1 MLVQAPVSLDYT
13 MYDLY
18 AVDND
23 GNTRPDL
30 FYYPFGFK
38 VDESLP
44 VKFVYNFGLETEMKS
59 TADPNALMEMVVRG
73 LAQRYGFFA
82 GKLHI
87 ILPISTF
94 GDNKESPNQVELER
108 TFSQM
113 RNDQIPS
120 LSFVTSPADIVLS
133 PEPGIAV
140 VVPTDSILTI
150 PHVVDPETHYELL
163 SKRGLAV
170 SGLPTPPTAVIDAE
184 IGPDDIQDPQQLRQT
199 MQRMLK
205 PLETYH
211 IPFFVKLN
219 QSVSG
224 KGVFAVISEAHRE
237 QIKKILGGQLQEML
251 RQING
256 TNSHLYPSSFILQD
270 FIPGKVVALS
280 MFITQKGRAI
290 FNACCQQRFDSR
302 GYWIGGQISYPEQ
315 EALKQKYTDTMS
327 QIAKYLYQR
336 GYYGPAGADI
346 VTGDDGKHYTI
357 DLNVRVTGTHPLG
370 PLAGHFTQRG
380 MKKATMI
387 TEYFTCSRSDFER
400 AFKAEIADGAL
411 IICSWVREEAIG
423 LSHGG
428 VTIGGADDEKLES
441 LMARVLALSGISK
454 AVPDDSY

>member
-23 GNTRPDL
+23 SNTRPDL

-94 GDNKESPNQVELER
+94 GDKKESPNQVELER
-108 TFSQM
+108 TFSQIHH
-113 RNDQIPS
+113 DQIPN

-133 PEPGIAV
+133 PETGIAV

-150 PHVVDPETHYELL
+150 PHVVDPDTHYELL
-163 SKRGLAV
+163 SKRGLAL
-170 SGLPTPPTAVIDAE
+170 SGLPTAPTVVIDAK
-184 IGPDDIQDPQQLRQT
+184 IGPDDIQDPQQLQQA
-199 MQRMLK
+199 MQRMLE
-205 PLETYH
+205 PLETYRL
-211 IPFFVKLN
+211 PFFVKLN

-224 KGVFAVISEAHRE
+224 KGVFAVTSEAHRE
-237 QIKKILGGQLQEML
+237 QIKKILGVQLQEML
-251 RQING
+251 RQINRI
-256 TNSHLYPSSFILQD
+256 NSHLYPSSFILQD
-270 FIPGKVVALS
+270 YIPGKVVALS
-280 MFITQKGRAI
+280 MFVTQKGRAI

-302 GYWIGGQISYPEQ
+302 GYWIGGHISYPDQ
-315 EALKQKYTDTMS
+315 EALKQKYTETMN
-327 QIAKYLYQR
+327 QIAEFLHQR

-380 MKKATMI
+380 MKNATMI
-387 TEYFTCSRSDFER
+387 TEYFTCSRSEFER

-428 VTIGGADDEKLES
+428 VTIGGANNEKLES
-441 LMARVLALSGISK
+441 LMTRVLALSGIPK
-454 AVPDDSY
+454 AVPNDSY

>member
-1 MLVQAPVSLDYT
+1 MLVQAPISLDYT
-13 MYDLY
+13 LYDLY

-23 GNTRPDL
+23 GTTRPDL

-38 VDESLP
+38 IDEGLP

-94 GDNKESPNQVELER
+94 GEKRENPKQVELEK
-108 TFSQM
+108 TFSQIQH
-113 RNDQIPS
+113 DQSPN
-120 LSFVTSPADIVLS
+120 LSFVTSPDDIVLR
-133 PEPGIAV
+133 PETAIAV
-140 VVPTDSILTI
+140 VVPTDSILKI
-150 PHVVDPETHYELL
+150 PHAVDPDTHYELL
-163 SKRGLAV
+163 SKRGLAF

-184 IGPDDIQDPQQLRQT
+184 LGPDDVQDPQRLQQA
-199 MQRMLK
+199 MHRMLE
-205 PLETYH
+205 PLDTYQ

-224 KGVFAVISEAHRE
+224 KGVFAVTSEARRA
-237 QIKKILGGQLQEML
+237 QIKKILSVQLQEML
-251 RQING
+251 GQINEI
-256 TNSHLYPSSFILQD
+256 NNHLYPSSFILQD
-270 FIPGKVVALS
+270 YVPGEVVALS
-280 MFITQKGRAI
+280 MFVTQKGQAI
-290 FNACCQQRFDSR
+290 FNACCRQRFDSK
-302 GYWIGGQISYPEQ
+302 GYWIGGQISYLDQ
-315 EALKQKYTDTMS
+315 ETLKRKYSGIMN
-327 QIAKYLYQR
+327 QIAEFLHQR

-346 VTGDDGKHYTI
+346 VTGDDGKHYTV

-380 MKKATMI
+380 LINATII

-428 VTIGGADDEKLES
+428 ITIGGADNEKLEK
-441 LMARVLALSGISK
+441 LMARVLALSGIPK
-454 AVPDDSY
+454 TVPDDSY

>member
-1 MLVQAPVSLDYT
+1 

>member
-13 MYDLY
+13 LYDLY

-23 GNTRPDL
+23 GKTRPDL

-44 VKFVYNFGLETEMKS
+44 VKFVYNLGLDTEIKS

-73 LAQRYGFFA
+73 LAQRYSFCA

-87 ILPISTF
+87 IFPISTF
-94 GDNKESPNQVELER
+94 GDSKESPNQVELEK
-108 TFSQM
+108 TFSQIHH
-113 RNDQIPS
+113 DQIPNI
-120 LSFVTSPADIVLS
+120 SFVTSPADVILS
-133 PEPGIAV
+133 PETGIAV
-140 VVPTDSILTI
+140 VVPTDSILAI
-150 PHVVDPETHYELL
+150 PHAVDPDTHYELL
-163 SKRGLAV
+163 SKRGLAF
-170 SGLPTPPTAVIDAE
+170 SGLPTPPTVVIDAG
-184 IGPDDIQDPQQLRQT
+184 IGPDDIQDPQQLQQA
-199 MQRMLK
+199 MQQMLE
-205 PLETYH
+205 PLETYQ

-224 KGVFAVISEAHRE
+224 KGVFAVTSEAHRE
-237 QIKKILGGQLQEML
+237 RIKKILGVRLQEML

-256 TNSHLYPSSFILQD
+256 INSHLYPSSFILQD
-270 FIPGKVVALS
+270 YIPGKVVALS
-280 MFITQKGRAI
+280 MFVTQKGRAI
-290 FNACCQQRFDSR
+290 FNACCKQRFDSR
-302 GYWIGGQISYPEQ
+302 GYWIGGQICYPDQ
-315 EALKQKYTDTMS
+315 EALKQKYAGTMNR
-327 QIAKYLYQR
+327 IAEFLHQR

-346 VTGDDGKHYTI
+346 VTADDGKHYTI

-380 MKKATMI
+380 LNNAMTI

-400 AFKAEIADGAL
+400 VFKAEIADGVL

-428 VTIGGADDEKLES
+428 VTIGAANNEKLES
-441 LMARVLALSGISK
+441 LLARILSLSGIPK
-454 AVPDDSY
+454 AVSDDSH